1 MCLALPGPLA
11 AAQPAPAARQRVNRG
26 VVLSVEA
33 PEPVDTLRLA
43 PGSLTSLV
51 FDAPLDKTSVE
62 LEGRDGPI
70 RLVDMGALSLLLEA
84 ALELNPS
91 ERWLLRVR
99 FLDRAPP
106 ERAVFALGSH
116 PTLVDNEV
124 RVSRRTLAPDTCQA
138 ELSRLRSRCTQAP
151 SPADFA
157 LAGWLGGKGVGAVQ
171 IKASTA
177 GQSASEL
184 WVTEGWV
191 YSTDAWVVVLV
202 EVNNPGPQPWVPTQ
216 AKLTSPEQDT
226 RAQIRAVRMREPA
239 IAPGEASLIAVE
251 AAMPPVR
258 PGATFSLE
266 LADAAGQRTLVL
278 TGVRLRKD
286 GSDPL
291 KATP

>member
-157 LAGWLGGKGVGAVQ
+157 LAGWIGEKGVGALP
-171 IKASTA
+171 IKTDTG

-184 WVTEGWV
+184 SMTVGWA
-191 YSTDAWVVVLV
+191 YFTDAWVVVLV
-202 EVNNPGPQPWVPTQ
+202 GVQNHGPQPWVPAQ

-226 RAQIRAVRMREPA
+226 RALIRAVRMHEPA
-239 IAPGEASLIAVE
+239 IAPGETALIAVE
-251 AAMPPVR
+251 AASPPK

-278 TGVRLRKD
+278 TGVRFRRD
-286 GSDPL
+286 GSDSL
-291 KATP
+291 KGTP